1 MNTDE
6 LVSVPCRVDVAET
19 LESRYSPQGYGSVS
33 ADRPLQWEERLE
45 GIDLI
50 RTTDGRTI
58 RLRSD
63 GQQSPPKS
71 GWGLIISGGDA
82 LGGYTWTLYS
92 LPRGAEVSSG
102 PRF

>member
-6 LVSVPCRVDVAET
+6 LASVPCRVDVSET
-19 LESRYSPQGYGSVS
+19 LQTRYGYGSV
-33 ADRPLQWEERLE
+33 DRPLVWEERTE
-45 GIDLI
+45 GIDTV
-50 RTTDGRTI
+50 RTVDGRTI

-63 GQQSPPKS
+63 GQQSPPKP

-82 LGGYTWTLYS
+82 TSGYTWTLYS
-92 LPRGAEVSSG
+92 LPRGAKVSSG